1 MVFFTVVHSAY
12 THIIRLEGNI
22 RTFDI
27 DKSFSSDD
35 SLCQNKIP
43 SVRVKASKG
52 KKASYHREY
61 LARYLRCGG

>member
-35 SLCQNKIP
+35 SLAKTK
-43 SVRVKASKG
+43 SLVLG
-52 KKASYHREY
+52 
-61 LARYLRCGG
+61 